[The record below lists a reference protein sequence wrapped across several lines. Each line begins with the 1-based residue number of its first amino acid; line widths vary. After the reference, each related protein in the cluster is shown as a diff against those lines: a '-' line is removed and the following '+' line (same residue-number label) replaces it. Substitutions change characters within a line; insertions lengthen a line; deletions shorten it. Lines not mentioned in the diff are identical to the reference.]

1 MASVFAGANAGPQS
15 AQSVQGVIKAED
27 VRLLINGVDAVG
39 GIVQQAEWSVERTV
53 NMMYEIGTQN
63 VYYVGDRRR
72 GTARFNR
79 VVGGSQDFKKIVTT
93 YGDLCQANTN
103 TLGLM
108 VGAQGTGSGACTASG
123 AVTYKLLGVTL
134 QSLGASVTANDIVVT
149 ESMSFMFV
157 DMEYT

>member
-1 MASVFAGANAGPQS
+1 MASVFAGAAGG

-27 VRLLINGVDAVG
+27 VKLKINGVDAVG
-39 GIVQQAEWSVERTV
+39 AIVQQAEWSVERTV

-72 GTARFNR
+72 GTARFSR
-79 VVGGSQDFKKIVTT
+79 VVGGSKDFKTIVST
-93 YGDLCQANTN
+93 YGDLCKANTN
-103 TLGLM
+103 TLGL
-108 VGAQGTGSGACTASG
+108 VAGATGSGGGICNSNG
-123 AVTYKLLGVTL
+123 SVTYKLLGVTL
-134 QSLGASVTANDIVVT
+134 NSLGASVTANDIIVT